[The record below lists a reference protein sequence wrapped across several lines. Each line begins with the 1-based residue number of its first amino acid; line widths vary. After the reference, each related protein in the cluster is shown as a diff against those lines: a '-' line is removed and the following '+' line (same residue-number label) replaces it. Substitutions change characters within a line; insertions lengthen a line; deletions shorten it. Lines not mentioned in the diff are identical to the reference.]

1 MIEDCS
7 ALPQLTRIELPCFM
21 KNKTAMLSTLGGED
35 IVTESLQSD
44 ANQLHANLPEDEQGQ
59 GHGHG
64 QGQGQGQT
72 NLPNFRFQAKPV
84 ISNGFL
90 IKIRRKKKK
99 IINDRNVVA
108 SLASDALSVSA
119 TVVGQVSTSYLFNIP
134 IGCQVRTYRDVVLF
148 ICVYMYM

>member
-59 GHGHG
+59 GQG
-64 QGQGQGQT
+64 QGHGQGQT

-134 IGCQVRTYRDVVLF
+134 IGCQVRTYLP
-148 ICVYMYM
+148 

>member
-1 MIEDCS
+1 MEDIVIEDCS

-59 GHGHG
+59 GQG
-64 QGQGQGQT
+64 QGHGQGQT

-90 IKIRRKKKK
+90 IKIRRKKKTR
-99 IINDRNVVA
+99 INDRNVVA
-108 SLASDALSVSA
+108 SLSSEALSVSA

-134 IGCQVRTYRDVVLF
+134 IGCQVRTYLP
-148 ICVYMYM
+148 

>member
-1 MIEDCS
+1 MEDIVIEDCS

-44 ANQLHANLPEDEQGQ
+44 ANQLHANLPEDEQG
-59 GHGHG
+59 HEH
-64 QGQGQGQT
+64 GQGQGQT

-90 IKIRRKKKK
+90 IKIRRKKKTR
-99 IINDRNVVA
+99 INDRNVVA
-108 SLASDALSVSA
+108 SLSSEALSVSA

-134 IGCQVRTYRDVVLF
+134 IGCQVRTYLP
-148 ICVYMYM
+148 